1 MPASLSVAANLPP
14 ERRKHLA
21 IHSLAG
27 SEPLAKMAA
36 REGISRKFLYRQK
49 RKAEA
54 ALDQAFVPFEDDPA
68 VLFYLPVTAAWLTQL
83 VLGLILICHS
93 SYRGVI
99 RLLQDLF
106 DAPASL
112 GAIHHLLKSAATQ
125 AARLNAAQDLAPI
138 RVGLH
143 DEIFQGNQPVLAGVD
158 AHSTYCYLLA
168 EAQHRDGDTWGVHLL
183 DAQAQGFRPDYTVAD
198 AGQGLRAGQRAAL
211 GDTPCHGDVFHLQ
224 QQCETLA
231 NRLGRRAQGAATRRQ
246 RLEQRMAAA
255 KQQGRGNRLSLSLA
269 RARQAEQR
277 TLRLAKDI
285 KTLVRWLDRDILAL
299 AGPSL
304 TERRALFDFVVAELK
319 QRESLDAVHIRP
331 VRIALERQRESLLG
345 FARVLDAKLAA
356 IAQCYRVP
364 AHQVRAVCL
373 LQRKPKTSQA
383 YWQRRA
389 DLHRQLGWQFHT
401 VLKAVIQAMEET
413 PRSSA
418 LVENLN
424 GRLRCYFFLRRQL
437 GQGYLDLLRFFL
449 NHRTYARSERPERV
463 GRSPA
468 ELLTGRSHPHWLE
481 LLGFERFRR
490 SPAIA

>member
-14 ERRKHLA
+14 ERRKDLA

-112 GAIHHLLKSAATQ
+112 GAIHHLLKSAAAQ

-211 GDTPCHGDVFHLQ
+211 GDAPCHGDVFHLQ
-224 QQCETLA
+224 
-231 NRLGRRAQGAATRRQ
+231 
-246 RLEQRMAAA
+246 
-255 KQQGRGNRLSLSLA
+255 
-269 RARQAEQR
+269 R
-277 TLRLAKDI
+277 TFR
-285 KTLVRWLDRDILAL
+285 T
-299 AGPSL
+299 PS
-304 TERRALFDFVVAELK
+304 
-319 QRESLDAVHIRP
+319 S
-331 VRIALERQRESLLG
+331 
-345 FARVLDAKLAA
+345 
-356 IAQCYRVP
+356 
-364 AHQVRAVCL
+364 
-373 LQRKPKTSQA
+373 
-383 YWQRRA
+383 
-389 DLHRQLGWQFHT
+389 
-401 VLKAVIQAMEET
+401 KA
-413 PRSSA
+413 P
-418 LVENLN
+418 
-424 GRLRCYFFLRRQL
+424 
-437 GQGYLDLLRFFL
+437 
-449 NHRTYARSERPERV
+449 
-463 GRSPA
+463 
-468 ELLTGRSHPHWLE
+468 
-481 LLGFERFRR
+481 
-490 SPAIA
+490 